1 MARGDGT
8 AVVGY
13 DPENR
18 LDAQNTVYYAPS
30 TSDRWFIPYN
40 DNDSAADQITQCDK
54 MVGDTDDVSVAATVA
69 AGSTP
74 GTSVGV
80 DITPPTTTRHLYT
93 SQIP

>member
-1 MARGDGT
+1 MARGDGS

-18 LDAQNTVYYAPS
+18 LDAMNVVYYATS
-30 TSDRWFIPYN
+30 TADRWFIPYN
-40 DNDSAADQITQCDK
+40 DAGTTAAQVTQCDK
-54 MVGDTDDVSVAATVA
+54 VAGDTDDNSVAATVQ